1 MVHKGIYAN
10 GFCLTDD
17 CHCYAVNPVYGTI
30 YDGTIS
36 CDYSLKAVQLVGQEL
51 DTVAKES
58 WGYSDPTRGKMM

>member
-30 YDGTIS
+30 YDGAIS
-36 CDYSLKAVQLVGQEL
+36 CDFSLKVVQLVGQEL